1 MRLKDPEQQS
11 LCKFQSQRLGSR
23 GKTCNPAY
31 YVLKRTIIDLLVI
44 IAAII
49 GGTVLLKKGD
59 EAGAGKA
66 MPALPPSTHQIT
78 EPAPVRPQI
87 ILGRVDNFK
96 DVITPK
102 PIRSWDKKTR
112 DAITLSVSPDPKL
125 NQPSARVLLVQP
137 TTSPVILEV
146 QYTVAENVIQMLLA
160 NNASKDR
167 TDGVTV
173 LVTTVGIAY
182 NQSTLLK
189 LDPVRIPE
197 QRKWLTHNLALPP
210 GTTEIDFSIIGPP
223 PDYNVFG
230 DSCVVSLPQLSVA
243 SPK

>member
-1 MRLKDPEQQS
+1 M
-11 LCKFQSQRLGSR
+11 
-23 GKTCNPAY
+23 
-31 YVLKRTIIDLLVI
+31 KRTIIDLLVI
-44 IAAII
+44 IAAVL
-49 GGTVLLKKGD
+49 GGTFLLKKGD
-59 EAGAGKA
+59 DAGAGNTT
-66 MPALPPSTHQIT
+66 PALPPSTHQIT
-78 EPAPVRPQI
+78 EPAPVYPPI

-96 DVITPK
+96 DVIIPK
-102 PIRSWDKKTR
+102 PMRSWDTKPR
-112 DAITLSVSPDPKL
+112 DAITLTVSPDPKL

-160 NNASKDR
+160 NDAIKDR

-189 LDPVRIPE
+189 LDPLRIHE

-223 PDYNVFG
+223 PDYNVFW
-230 DSCVVSLPQLSVA
+230 DSCVVSLPQLRVA